1 MIESMT
7 GFGRAEVAAQG
18 LGRITIE
25 IRSTNHKFL
34 ETVLHMPEGFLSLE
48 EKIKKEIESCLSRG
62 RIVCVVTIVA
72 EESHDVIINHRVIS
86 KYLLAVKEIKNKHHI
101 KEDASMNTLLRLPGV
116 FTLAERAGAQNKMW
130 PSIKTLVI
138 KATKELVVMRMKEG
152 RALCVVLKATAKK
165 LRSHVAAVKTRQQA
179 VVGERKAAFSSDEE
193 KSSFLKSSD
202 ITEELDR
209 LTYHV
214 GNMLDKLCR
223 GGAIGKEL
231 DFIAQEMQRETNT
244 IGAKSCD
251 AGISGMVVEMKSL
264 IEKIREQVQ
273 NIE

>member
-7 GFGRAEVAAQG
+7 GFGRADVDARG
-18 LGRITIE
+18 IGRISVE

-48 EKIKKEIESCLSRG
+48 EKIKKEIEGEVARG

-72 EESHDVIINHRVIS
+72 EEAHDVVINHRVIA
-86 KYLLAVKEIKNKHHI
+86 KYLAAVKEIKRKHAI
-101 KEDASMNTLLRLPGV
+101 QENASMNTLLRLPGV
-116 FTLAERAGAQNKMW
+116 FTLAESVGAQNKMW
-130 PSIKTLVI
+130 PSIRQLVV
-138 KATKELVVMRMKEG
+138 KATKELVSMRMKEG
-152 RALCVVLKATAKK
+152 RALCVVLKSTAQK
-165 LRSHVAAVKTRQQA
+165 LRSHVAAVKARQQK
-179 VVGERKAAFSSDEE
+179 VVDERKLGFASDEE
-193 KSSFLKSSD
+193 RSSFLKSSD
-202 ITEELDR
+202 IAEELDR
-209 LTYHV
+209 LAYHV
-214 GNMLDKLCR
+214 GNLLDKLRR
-223 GGAIGKEL
+223 GGVIGKEL

-251 AGISGMVVEMKSL
+251 ASISGMVVEMKSF

>member
-7 GFGRAEVAAQG
+7 GFGRADVDARG
-18 LGRITIE
+18 VGRISVE

-34 ETVLHMPEGFLSLE
+34 ETVLHMPAGFLSLE
-48 EKIKKEIESCLSRG
+48 EKIKKEIEGHVSRG

-72 EESHDVIINHRVIS
+72 EESHDVVINHGVIA
-86 KYLLAVKEIKNKHHI
+86 KYLSAVKEIKRKHRI
-101 KEDASMNTLLRLPGV
+101 SEDASMNTLLRLPGV
-116 FTLAERAGAQNKMW
+116 FTLSESFGAQNKMW
-130 PSIKTLVI
+130 PCIKTMVL
-138 KATKELVVMRMKEG
+138 KATKALVVMRMKEG
-152 RALCVVLKATAKK
+152 KALAVVLKGTAQK
-165 LRSHVAAVKTRQQA
+165 LRSHVAAVKARQQK
-179 VVGERKAAFSSDEE
+179 VVDDRKAAFLSDEE

-202 ITEELDR
+202 IAEELDR
-209 LTYHV
+209 LAYHV
-214 GNMLDKLCR
+214 GNLIDKLR
-223 GGAIGKEL
+223 KGGVIGKEL

-251 AGISGMVVEMKSL
+251 AGISGMVVEMKSF